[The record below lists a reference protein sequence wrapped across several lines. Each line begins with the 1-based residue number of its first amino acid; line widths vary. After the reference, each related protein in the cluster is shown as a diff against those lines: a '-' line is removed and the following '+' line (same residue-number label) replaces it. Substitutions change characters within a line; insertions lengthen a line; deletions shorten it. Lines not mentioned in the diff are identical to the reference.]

1 MWLLFIKRN
10 LKIFLQFRHAHTH
23 ATAWRRGEKASQ
35 MFSLRTFTT
44 VAFVLFRKQALTASI
59 PQDLDYF
66 KKPTPACYSFA
77 KAMLATLLLFVTERE
92 DATEGQGQPNP
103 TEGRLQTWSL
113 TPTTGGLLGQQ
124 SNKPAVLLEE
134 GKSNH
139 HQVFKYTQLS
149 KAGLRIIMKG
159 IVVAHWKA
167 SRAPG
172 KQNLMKQQQFRS
184 SLA

>member
-66 KKPTPACYSFA
+66 KNLHL
-77 KAMLATLLLFVTERE
+77 LAIHLLKQCLQHYCSLLLKEKTLQKGKGNRTEPGADSERE
-92 DATEGQGQPNP
+92 ALLQP
-103 TEGRLQTWSL
+103 
-113 TPTTGGLLGQQ
+113 
-124 SNKPAVLLEE
+124 
-134 GKSNH
+134 
-139 HQVFKYTQLS
+139 QVGF
-149 KAGLRIIMKG
+149 
-159 IVVAHWKA
+159 WD
-167 SRAPG
+167 SRAI
-172 KQNLMKQQQFRS
+172 NWQFCWRKERATIIKY
-184 SLA
+184 LNTPN